1 MSNGNKYEKNKTSS
15 EGNSYSR
22 HQNSY
27 EEDFKKHM
35 NKKKCLI
42 ESLNRTLL
50 YNLIEIESGREY
62 TVN

>member
-1 MSNGNKYEKNKTSS
+1 MSNGNKYKNKTSS

-35 NKKKCLI
+35 NKKNCLI